1 MVIRLVKMNE
11 RPFKLIKVPSLGKD
25 ADELVDG
32 LGLSPSSVLTIH
44 SILLEVLQ
52 DANGDGNARDF
63 TNRLIALG
71 MPLLEAALIWD
82 AIKKYPQLLLV
93 PVVTTYREKL
103 DLGVL

>member
-1 MVIRLVKMNE
+1 MNVHRSQNYSNDTIKFCRKLDALVY
-11 RPFKLIKVPSLGKD
+11 
-25 ADELVDG
+25 DG
-32 LGLSPSSVLTIH
+32 PVLQY
-44 SILLEVLQ
+44 EVLQ